1 MAIFIVL
8 IKKKDMKIEEQ
19 TKQFIT
25 ITEEHKRTFEQL
37 CRNLVKGQIK
47 SFTNNCI
54 YIEPSYNIGYTNS
67 IQVDRVNFINNME
80 IEHITFANDNSDFNE
95 MFKEIVPTVFYRDT
109 HREDLSYRINF
120 IIKEKDYNIFLIVIF
135 NKVCNISTIDATYG
149 ENDGILFPIEALCD
163 FELDEIKK
171 KEEQLSWFKRNFFDF
186 PYK

>member
-1 MAIFIVL
+1 
-8 IKKKDMKIEEQ
+8 MKIEKQ

-25 ITEEHKRTFEQL
+25 ITEEHKRSFEQL

-67 IQVDRVNFINNME
+67 IQVDRVDFIDNME

-109 HREDLSYRINF
+109 HRGDLSYRINF
-120 IIKEKDYNIFLIVIF
+120 IIKEKDYNIFLTVIF
-135 NKVCNISTIDATYG
+135 NKVCNISTIDAIY
-149 ENDGILFPIEALCD
+149 EKDRINFLPIEALCD

-171 KEEQLSWFKRNFFDF
+171 KEDQLSWFKRNFG
-186 PYK
+186 

>member
-25 ITEEHKRTFEQL
+25 ITEEHKRSFEQL

-47 SFTNNCI
+47 SFTNDSI

-67 IQVDRVNFINNME
+67 IQVNRVDFIDNME
-80 IEHITFANDNSDFNE
+80 IERITFANDNSDFNE
-95 MFKEIVPTVFYRDT
+95 MFKEIVPIDFYRDT
-109 HREDLSYRINF
+109 HRGDLSYRINF

-149 ENDGILFPIEALCD
+149 ENDGKRFLPIEALCD

-171 KEEQLSWFKRNFFDF
+171 KEEQLSWFKRIFG
-186 PYK
+186 